1 MGTYVYKMAF
11 TDFKWGYASA
21 LATSM
26 LVGILILS
34 LMVNRLTFRET
45 IEY

>member
-1 MGTYVYKMAF
+1 MGTFVYKMAF
-11 TDFKWGYASA
+11 TDFKWGYGAG

-34 LMVNRLTFRET
+34 MLVNRLTFREA